1 MSILIRL
8 YEEHERLSQALKPDK
23 KSGWSTMKF
32 GKRYSKV
39 TVFMAML
46 HGVLIGVAAV
56 AVIGLLLAGTKGKDD
71 APTDKEVSTSG
82 PAPVENSAQ
91 PTEKPLQL
99 FAKQYGAFS
108 SVESATSFI
117 GENPSLSKAAVI
129 QSNDKYLVWT
139 AVGLTEAEIVP
150 SESEGSFRK
159 AFVADTSACGAIG
172 AGKLRQVLTET
183 DMAKIKNLDEGK
195 GEGKEEEKTK
205 EFYKDIATITAFT
218 KDLQIMRLHLISDY
232 SNTGKCVK
240 ISF

>member
-1 MSILIRL
+1 
-8 YEEHERLSQALKPDK
+8 
-23 KSGWSTMKF
+23 MKF

-56 AVIGLLLAGTKGKDD
+56 AVIGLLLVGTKGKDNNT
-71 APTDKEVSTSG
+71 TDKEVPASG

-91 PTEKPLQL
+91 PAEKPLQL
-99 FAKQYGAFS
+99 YAKQHGAFS
-108 SVESATSFI
+108 SAESATSFI
-117 GENPSLSKAAVI
+117 AEDPSLSKAAVI
-129 QSNDKYLVWT
+129 QSNNKYLVWT
-139 AVGLTEAEIVP
+139 AVGLTEEEIIP
-150 SESEGSFRK
+150 NESEGTFRK
-159 AFVADTSACGAIG
+159 AFTADTLACGAIG

-195 GEGKEEEKTK
+195 GKGKEDAKTK
-205 EFYKDIATITAFT
+205 EFYKNITTITAFT